1 VAGGN
6 SADSAA
12 IAATRALFAKIEP
25 NDPGCT
31 VAVSRGGKVI
41 FSEAYGAKRFD
52 PTEPMTTETVV
63 DIGSTSK
70 QFTATAILFLEKK
83 GVLDLDAPLSTY
95 LPGVA
100 PWAASVTTRQMM
112 HHQSGIPDYIELLG
126 GKGFA
131 TTGRSTDADALT
143 ALAETTALKA
153 TPGTTFDYSNSNYFL
168 MGQIVLR
175 LTGKNLGSFLA
186 DEVFTPLNL
195 AMKMDPLATIP
206 GKAVSYSGKGAERQ
220 VADSL
225 WEQLGDGG
233 IQTTPT
239 ELVKWAS
246 QYWAPT
252 VGGADINVRRL
263 EKAVDDSEPGARYGA
278 GIMERKVDG
287 AGRVLTHAGGW
298 GGFITFF
305 AVIPDRQ
312 FAIAG
317 TCTSPDTV
325 EALGFTSDLDILRP
339 WTT

>member
-1 VAGGN
+1 MAGGD
-6 SADSAA
+6 SADVVA
-12 IAATRALFAKIEP
+12 IDATRALFAKIGP

-31 VAVSRGGKVI
+31 VAVSRGGKLV
-41 FSEAYGAKRFD
+41 FSEAYGARRLN
-52 PTEPMTTETVV
+52 PTEPITTDTVV

-83 GVLDLDAPLSTY
+83 GVLDLDAPVSTY

-112 HHQSGIPDYIELLG
+112 HHQSGIPDYIELLSS
-126 GKGFA
+126 KGFE
-131 TTGRSTDADALT
+131 TTGRSTDADALA

-175 LTGKNLGSFLA
+175 LTGKNLGRFLA
-186 DEVFTPLNL
+186 DEVFTPLGL
-195 AMKMDPLATIP
+195 AMKMDPLASIP
-206 GKAVSYSGKGAERQ
+206 GKAMSYTGKDAARQ

-252 VGGADINVRRL
+252 VGGSDINVRRL
-263 EKAVDDSEPGARYGA
+263 EQSVEDSQLGGRYGA
-278 GIMERKVDG
+278 GILERQVDG
-287 AGRVLTHAGGW
+287 TGRVLAHSGGW
-298 GGFITFF
+298 GGFVTFF

-317 TCTSPDTV
+317 TCTSPDTIA
-325 EALGFTSDLDILRP
+325 ALGFREDLDILRP
-339 WTT
+339 WIA